1 MINKIPIS
9 IIIHTLNEEKNLPF
23 ALASLE
29 GRFSEVF
36 VVDAGSTD
44 GTEDVCSRY
53 DVQFIKIQDFLKIT
67 GDRSTLV
74 EQRNWALE
82 NLQFSFDW
90 VYIVDA
96 DEQMTAEL
104 FNELK
109 DVMADG
115 GPSKNIDG
123 YLVRYKEIILG
134 CWIKRAGFYPNWG
147 VRLIRHSAVRHES
160 RSVNSHLK
168 VDPERT
174 ERLKTHFIHDDK
186 RGFHAYI
193 KRLASVTTIEAET
206 IDEIYV
212 DKDNQIKGNF
222 LSSNPLERR
231 RALKKLFNRLPGRPL
246 IAFLYLYVF
255 RMGFLEGWPGF
266 YAAYLRMT
274 HEIFISALKYDAR
287 IKDADKND

>member
-1 MINKIPIS
+1 MTQTLSIS

-23 ALASLE
+23 ALESLK
-29 GRFSEVF
+29 GRFSEIF
-36 VVDAGSTD
+36 VVDAGSSD

-53 DVQFIKIQDFLKIT
+53 DVQFIKIQDFLKIQ

-82 NLQFSFDW
+82 NLKFSYDW

-104 FNELK
+104 YDELK
-109 DVMADG
+109 GVMADG
-115 GPSKNIDG
+115 GPPESIDG

-134 CWIKRAGFYPNWG
+134 RWIKRAGFYPNWG
-147 VRLIRHSAVRHES
+147 IRLIRHNAVRHES

-174 ERLKTHFIHDDK
+174 ERLSTHFIHDDK

-193 KRLASVTTIEAET
+193 KRLGSVSTIEAET

-212 DKDNQIKGNF
+212 DKADQIKGSF
-222 LSSNPLERR
+222 ISSNPLERR

-246 IAFLYLYVF
+246 IAFLYLYGF

-274 HEIFISALKYDAR
+274 HEIFVSALKYDAR
-287 IKDADKND
+287 IKDTNDND